1 MEISGGTLALSDC
14 TVSGN
19 SAGVTGGGLNNQN
32 GTISLTNCTVSG
44 NTATDGVGGG
54 VFTGGGT
61 ISLTNCTVSGN
72 TAPAGPNG
80 GSGLYNRGNLALT
93 NTIVA
98 GNTGGDVFGSFAGG
112 NNLIGGNALL
122 SPLGDYG
129 GATLT
134 MALLPGSPAI
144 GGGAAGAGIPITD
157 ERGVTRLGHVDI
169 GAFQSQGFSQ
179 LPIVGSTPQE
189 AAVGQPFANP
199 LTVTV
204 TAVNPVEP
212 VDGGVVSF
220 AVIPSGGASATLS
233 AATATIAGGT
243 ASVTATA
250 NSTNGQYIVAA
261 SVALAQ
267 TAGFALTN
275 TEAPSLVLTT
285 LRDVVDPVDSLT
297 SLREAVA
304 YANSHPGPDTIT
316 LDPTAFGSKRET
328 IVLTG
333 GPLVLTDPAT
343 TTIIGPG
350 AKRLTISGGGKGR
363 VFDVEGGS
371 LALEG
376 LTISGGRANRGGGI
390 RNEGGTLALDRVV
403 LSGNHARVG
412 GALFNNG
419 RAILTHVVLRGN
431 SARVGAGL
439 FSTRQATLTRRL
451 LSRAATGAILSDN
464 FKGTGGV
471 PQNWQQIFGAAGNIS
486 ERPGDLTIT
495 DSTGTS
501 AGMVSILPSS
511 DFNPQGVVT
520 TSQAQIKGVNADGN
534 AIFGLIGLSAS
545 GSLTGY
551 LAAGIDDH
559 GNIFI
564 VEQAASIA
572 QTIVP
577 IGVIKGYTGGSI
589 SLTFIVNS
597 QGVQVTTQGF
607 NSGLVPFKNLNNFS
621 LAAAFGNGAIP
632 ALVGASQPQQKGG
645 SATFG
650 SIRVSTALGG

>member
-1 MEISGGTLALSDC
+1 MQTSRRHRYGGDRQLQFISGNYAFGWGGSYT
-14 TVSGN
+14 GN
-19 SAGVTGGGLNNQN
+19 LGELT
-32 GTISLTNCTVSG
+32 LTNCTVSG
-44 NTATDGVGGG
+44 NSAAGGG
-54 VFTGGGT
+54 
-61 ISLTNCTVSGN
+61 
-72 TAPAGPNG
+72 
-80 GSGLYNRGNLALT
+80 GLYADGGPVTLT
-93 NTIVA
+93 NTIIA
-98 GNTGGDVFGSFAGG
+98 GNGGGDVSGAYSGS
-112 NNLIGGNALL
+112 NNLIGGNPLL
-122 SPLGDYG
+122 APLGNYG
-129 GATLT
+129 GPTAT

-144 GGGAAGAGIPITD
+144 GGGTATGSPTTD
-157 ERGVTRLGHVDI
+157 QRGVSRLGHVDI
-169 GAFQSQGFSQ
+169 GAFQSLGFALLS
-179 LPIVGSTPQE
+179 VAGSSPQT
-189 AAVGQPFANP
+189 AAVGQPFADA
-199 LTVTV
+199 LAVAV
-204 TAVNPVEP
+204 TANNPVEP

-233 AATATIAGGT
+233 AATSTITGGVAG
-243 ASVTATA
+243 VTATA
-250 NSTNGQYIVAA
+250 DGTTGTYTVSASAA
-261 SVALAQ
+261 AAVS
-267 TAGFALTN
+267 AGFALTN

-285 LRDVVDPVDSLT
+285 AHDVVDPVDSLT

-316 LDPTAFGSKRET
+316 LDPAVFGSKRQT

-343 TTIIGPG
+343 TTILGPG
-350 AKRLTISGGGKGR
+350 AKRLTISGGRKGR

-376 LTISGGRANRGGGI
+376 LTITGGRANRGGGI
-390 RNEGGTLALDRVV
+390 RNDGGTLALDRVV

-412 GALFNNG
+412 GALFNDGTAN
-419 RAILTHVVLRGN
+419 LTHVVLRGN

-464 FKGTGGV
+464 FNGTGGV
-471 PQNWQQIFGAAGNIS
+471 PKNWQQILGAAGNIS
-486 ERPGDLTIT
+486 ERPGNLTIT

-511 DFNPQGVVT
+511 VFNPQGLVT
-520 TSQAQIKGVNADGN
+520 TSQAQIKGVNEDGN

-551 LAAGIDDH
+551 LAAGIDAH

-589 SLTFIVNS
+589 ALTFIVNS
-597 QGVQVTTQGF
+597 QGVQVTAPGF
-607 NSGLVPFKNLNNFS
+607 KSGEVPFKSLHNFS
-621 LAAAFGNGAIP
+621 LAAAFGDGAIP
-632 ALVGASQPQQKGG
+632 ALVGASQPQEKGG
-645 SATFG
+645 SATFA